1 MGHVGKRKE
10 GTEKGERKETRM
22 GDPSTVFPAC
32 SCSEYMYCKH
42 GLLSHFSGRSL
53 HRAII
58 QVAAKA
64 TENHYSPSLS
74 IPKPLSGNVKHWKIT
89 KGFFFATKRERKR
102 GRFPRALM
110 GVHSITIRSIQRKK
124 ERVSSRRV
132 CE

>member
-1 MGHVGKRKE
+1 
-10 GTEKGERKETRM
+10 M

-89 KGFFFATKRERKR
+89 KGFFFA
-102 GRFPRALM
+102 
-110 GVHSITIRSIQRKK
+110 KK
-124 ERVSSRRV
+124 EGTISSGFNGCSFNYDSFHSAEKRAG
-132 CE
+132 